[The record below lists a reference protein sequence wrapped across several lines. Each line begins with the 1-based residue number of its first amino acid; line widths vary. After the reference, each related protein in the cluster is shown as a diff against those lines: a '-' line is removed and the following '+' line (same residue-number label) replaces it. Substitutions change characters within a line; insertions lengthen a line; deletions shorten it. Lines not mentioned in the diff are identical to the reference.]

1 MLIHHYTNIESLAL
15 ILQSK
20 KIRFN
25 RLDRMDDLE
34 EGRVEA
40 QGIPL
45 GKYTYVSCWTENDEE
60 SIPLW
65 NMYAG
70 KEMGVRVSLPED
82 MFKDHS
88 MLGCIVGNEELGE
101 KILDAMPTLAPTVT
115 LKIPTSEYFGKNY
128 LILPVHSHDLST
140 FYGQIFYTDDIQ
152 LYTSD
157 VCKTTYHDNG
167 TYDIELQINKV
178 GTCKHSRWSFQ
189 KESRFILR
197 IIPTEGEV
205 TLFDAALFMERMI
218 KTMTHG
224 IQPQLEWYD
233 LPLKDD
239 IFDHLIVTL
248 SPSITEGERLIVKA
262 LLNQYAPNAKIKE
275 SSLTQLVKM
284 K

>member
-1 MLIHHYTNIESLAL
+1 
-15 ILQSK
+15 
-20 KIRFN
+20 
-25 RLDRMDDLE
+25 MDDLE

-40 QGIPL
+40 QGIPV
-45 GKYTYVSCWTENDEE
+45 GKYTYVSCWTEDEEE

-70 KEMGVRVSLPED
+70 KEMGVRISLPED

-88 MLGCIVGNEELGE
+88 MLGRIVGDAELGE
-101 KILDAMPTLAPTVT
+101 KILDAMPKLAPTVT
-115 LKIPTSEYFGKNY
+115 LKIPASEYFGKNY
-128 LILPVHSHDLST
+128 LILPVHSHDLRT
-140 FYGQIFYTDDIQ
+140 FYEQIFYTDDIQ
-152 LYTSD
+152 SYTSD

-167 TYDIELQINKV
+167 TYDIELQLNKV

-197 IIPTEGEV
+197 IIPMEGEV
-205 TLFDAALFMERMI
+205 TLLDAAQFLVYMM
-218 KTMTHG
+218 KTIAQG

-239 IFDHLIVTL
+239 IFDQMVVTL
-248 SPSITEGERLIVKA
+248 SPSITAGQRVIVET
-262 LLNQYAPNAKIKE
+262 LLNQYAPKARMVE
-275 SSLTQLVKM
+275 SSLKQYVQM